1 MAFFLPKIETT
12 FIGILNF
19 KCMKLLFF
27 TLLFF
32 ICFTGVGQKNIASS
46 GISNYIISG
55 KVYDSTLKQN
65 LAWVSILCRN
75 KYETTSGYD
84 GSFHLKLPEN
94 YSKKNFSILVSCIGY
109 KTTKIKIKNRH
120 SPLSKDLLVYL
131 KQNLTDMNEVITI
144 Q

>member
-1 MAFFLPKIETT
+1 MGIDHCQRIMKSFLI
-12 FIGILNF
+12 ILVLFSCF
-19 KCMKLLFF
+19 K
-27 TLLFF
+27 TN
-32 ICFTGVGQKNIASS
+32 GQDKKSS
-46 GISNYIISG
+46 SDPSHYILTG

-65 LAWVSILCRN
+65 LSWVSILCRN

-109 KTTKIKIKNRH
+109 KTTKIKIKNWH